1 MWKYA
6 HNRLELVPEEQEH
19 VASCDACLH
28 LFNVCVKAEDPSRVD
43 FNNNDNDADKRS
55 QSA

>member
-6 HNRLELVPEEQEH
+6 HNRLELLPEEQAH
-19 VASCDACLH
+19 VASCNACLH
-28 LFNVCVKAEDPSRVD
+28 LFNVCVKAEDPNRVD
-43 FNNNDNDADKRS
+43 FNNNDSTADKRS